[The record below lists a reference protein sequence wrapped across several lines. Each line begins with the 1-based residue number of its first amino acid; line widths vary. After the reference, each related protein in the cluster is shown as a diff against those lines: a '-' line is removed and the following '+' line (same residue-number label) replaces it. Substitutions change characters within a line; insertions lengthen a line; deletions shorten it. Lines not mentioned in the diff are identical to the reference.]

1 MTESNEIV
9 MTVEQRSD
17 QGKGAARKLRR
28 EGRIPAVLY
37 GGDKPPLSISV
48 EEHSLRELLKRKGGD
63 HTIFLLKVE
72 GTKDERRAMIREIQK
87 DPISGRFTHIDFIR
101 ITAGHKIHV
110 RMPVELKGDCVGVRH
125 GGRIDFISRELQIE
139 VLPRDMFEK
148 FTIDISN
155 LDVGQHL
162 SVADLESMLPPSGR
176 FLEDAHRMVVVV
188 ETPRLAPAE
197 AEAAPAG
204 GLVITEAAEPEVI
217 RKGKV
222 ATEESE

>member
-37 GGDKPPLSISV
+37 GGDKPPVSISV

-63 HTIFLLKVE
+63 HTIFPAQ
-72 GTKDERRAMIREIQK
+72 GRGHQGRAPAMIREIQK

-101 ITAGHKIHV
+101 ITAGHKVHV

-155 LDVGQHL
+155 LELGSISALPISRACYRRVGA
-162 SVADLESMLPPSGR
+162 SSRTRTAWWW
-176 FLEDAHRMVVVV
+176 
-188 ETPRLAPAE
+188 
-197 AEAAPAG
+197 
-204 GLVITEAAEPEVI
+204 
-217 RKGKV
+217 
-222 ATEESE
+222 

>member
-28 EGRIPAVLY
+28 EGRIPAVVY
-37 GGDKPPLSISV
+37 GGDKPPVSISV
-48 EEHSLRELLKRKGGD
+48 EEHSLRELLKRKGGE
-63 HTIFLLKVE
+63 HTIFLLKLE

-87 DPISGRFTHIDFIR
+87 DPISGHFTHIDFIR
-101 ITAGHKIHV
+101 ITAGQKIHV

-148 FTIDISN
+148 FTVDISN

-162 SVADLESMLPPSGR
+162 SVADLESMMPPSGR
-176 FLEDAHRMVVVV
+176 FLEDAHRVVVV
-188 ETPRLAPAE
+188 IETPKLVAPE
-197 AEAAPAG
+197 EEAAPAG
-204 GLVITEAAEPEVI
+204 ELVITEAAEPEVI

-222 ATEESE
+222 VAEESE